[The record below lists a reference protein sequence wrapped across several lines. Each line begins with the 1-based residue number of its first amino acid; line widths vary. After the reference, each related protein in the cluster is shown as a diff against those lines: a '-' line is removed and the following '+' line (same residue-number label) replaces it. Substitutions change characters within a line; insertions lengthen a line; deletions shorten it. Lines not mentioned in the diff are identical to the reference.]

1 LVHINQVEF
10 ENFKSFGGNVKIPL
24 EEGFTVVTGPNGS
37 GKSNI
42 LDGILFCLGLANST
56 GMMAERL
63 PDLINN
69 SKVKEGKSSET
80 SVSVKFNIQDWSPRE
95 DLPPL
100 ELEEEEIALNKGQK
114 EWLVSR
120 KLRLMPGGSY
130 ASTYTSDGKQCT
142 LQQIQR
148 ILRDISVDPE
158 GSNVV
163 MQGDVTRIVS
173 MNNKERRNLIDEL
186 AGVALFDTR
195 IEQTNAKLNDVF
207 ERQERCEILENE
219 LQSSKNKLE
228 KECEKAKRYKE
239 LKAKLLQITELEKV
253 LIFEKQV
260 THIESIEKKESEIEK
275 NKILFNKQK
284 ESISKEISVLE
295 DALKILVDELKE
307 KGEDKLIK
315 VNSDIGSINAS
326 LRELDRIS
334 ILNKEEGIKL
344 QKKRDEIAI
353 SKRNIESEKMR
364 QENFD
369 DNFLNQLN
377 LKIDDL
383 NLKHKLSRKKLS
395 DAAGESGEFSKQSI
409 KLKAKLER
417 IKNQINP
424 LEIKKRK
431 IEEETIQNNI
441 QKDEILS
448 QIDSLDLE
456 KQNLFEGNQRKK
468 ETSDTKNKN
477 LASNSAEINSLKNEI
492 DLLIKTKSRLNNE
505 QLRLEKDLS
514 RFESRKEALNESR
527 GSYALRILLEAG
539 LEGIHGYVAQ
549 LG

>member
-1 LVHINQVEF
+1 MVHINQVEF

-42 LDGILFCLGLANST
+42 LDGILFCLGLANSR
-56 GMMAERL
+56 GMRAERL

-114 EWLVSR
+114 EWVVSR

-239 LKAKLLQITELEKV
+239 LKAKLLQIMELEKV
-253 LIFEKQV
+253 LIFDKQV
-260 THIESIEKKESEIEK
+260 KHVESIEKKESEIEK

-315 VNSDIGSINAS
+315 VNSDIGSINSS

-334 ILNKEEGIKL
+334 SLNKEEGIKL
-344 QKKRDEIAI
+344 QKQRDEIAI

-377 LKIDDL
+377 LQIDDL
-383 NLKHKLSRKKLS
+383 TLKHKLSRKKLS

-409 KLKAKLER
+409 KLNAELES

-424 LEIKKRK
+424 LEIKKGKLKKKLFK
-431 IEEETIQNNI
+431 II
-441 QKDEILS
+441 
-448 QIDSLDLE
+448 
-456 KQNLFEGNQRKK
+456 FKK
-468 ETSDTKNKN
+468 MRYCHR
-477 LASNSAEINSLKNEI
+477 SNP
-492 DLLIKTKSRLNNE
+492 
-505 QLRLEKDLS
+505 
-514 RFESRKEALNESR
+514 
-527 GSYALRILLEAG
+527 
-539 LEGIHGYVAQ
+539 
-549 LG
+549 

>member
-1 LVHINQVEF
+1 MVHINQVEF

-42 LDGILFCLGLANST
+42 LDGILFCLGLANSR
-56 GMMAERL
+56 GMRAERL

-239 LKAKLLQITELEKV
+239 LKAKLLQIMELEKV
-253 LIFEKQV
+253 LIFDKQV
-260 THIESIEKKESEIEK
+260 KHVESIEKKESEIEK

-295 DALKILVDELKE
+295 DALKKLIDELKE

-315 VNSDIGSINAS
+315 VNSDIGSINSS

-334 ILNKEEGIKL
+334 SLNKEEGIKL
-344 QKKRDEIAI
+344 QKQRDEIAS
-353 SKRNIESEKMR
+353 SKRNIESEKKR

-377 LKIDDL
+377 LQIDDL
-383 NLKHKLSRKKLS
+383 TLKHKLSRKNLS

-409 KLKAKLER
+409 KLNAELDS

-441 QKDEILS
+441 QKDEILF
-448 QIDSLDLE
+448 QIDSLGLE
-456 KQNLFEGNQRKK
+456 KQKLFEGNQRKK

-477 LASNSAEINSLKNEI
+477 LASNSSEINSLKNEI

-539 LEGIHGYVAQ
+539 LELSLIHI
-549 LG
+549 